1 MIRLLIYVL
10 LIVAAAFGAA
20 WFADNPGTVRMEWLG
35 YRAETS
41 MTVLGFL
48 LALLVFT
55 GMAVQKLITLIA
67 RDLPFSAEKR
77 RKRRLEKGYVAL
89 NQAMVALSAGDKKLA
104 QRLTNKAVRL
114 LPSQPLT
121 HVMAAEAAKLADN
134 PAQIRAH
141 YEALAESKEAAFL
154 GLRGLVGEARASGET
169 AKARALATQA
179 LALRPKSI
187 WALKTVFDF
196 AVASADWGDALAVL
210 EKAERAG
217 VFEKPLAK
225 RHRGALL
232 YCQAVEADL
241 AGDEPSAR
249 RLSMESVDLRPD
261 LAPAVA
267 LAAKL
272 LQAAGQAK
280 KAEKR
285 ILSGWAAGP
294 HPLLLKAWFAL
305 AADEPAHMR
314 LKRVETLCAKNPAH
328 LESIW
333 PWPMRPWRRS
343 ALIWRARLWRRPKKA
358 AIGGF

>member
-1 MIRLLIYVL
+1 ML

-104 QRLTNKAVRL
+104 QRLTNKAVQL

-169 AKARALATQA
+169 TKARALAAQA
-179 LALRPKSI
+179 LALRPKST

-249 RLSMESVDLRPD
+249 RLSMESVDVRPD

-272 LQAAGQAK
+272 LQAAGQAM

-328 LESIW
+328 LESHL

-358 AIGGF
+358 ATGGF